1 MEATIISNKQI
12 VKDGEKLE
20 FDYDDYIE
28 YWTTQGGNAEVRVGI
43 NHLENTIDTN
53 PEAIELIKEFK
64 KDYDIDLTSW
74 FNEPYDYL
82 IYW

>member
-28 YWTTQGGNAEVRVGI
+28 YWTTQNNSSEVRI
-43 NHLENTIDTN
+43 DLTHLENTRDNTK
-53 PEAIELIKEFK
+53 AKELIEEFK
-64 KDYDIDLTSW
+64 KDYDIDLESW